1 MKKQFLSSLNLE
13 HLKTAQQVRRANVE
27 LLRSYP
33 VLVLVTGDWAQN
45 VSLDGYA
52 RVKGDVHR
60 LPSEPFDHFE
70 RLGCDAKPAESSEV
84 SKAFR
89 LLEYHC
95 SVATYSAGEG
105 HAWGLEGVSP
115 MLSDMVVLP
124 RVLPESRIGYAIHC
138 LSHAVKK
145 TLKDSLLLAGG
156 SRYKEDTWEVKAGR
170 VDA

>member
-1 MKKQFLSSLNLE
+1 VKKQFMQSLNLE
-13 HLKTAQQVRRANVE
+13 HLKLAKQIKMANVE

-45 VSLDGYA
+45 VSLDEYS
-52 RVKGDVHR
+52 RVKGDVHKI
-60 LPSEPFDHFE
+60 PTEPFDHFE
-70 RLGCDAKPAESSEV
+70 RLSCDAKPAESSEV

-89 LLEYHC
+89 VLEYHC

-115 MLSDMVVLP
+115 MLSDMVILP
-124 RVLPESRIGYAIHC
+124 RVLLENRMACVVHSF
-138 LSHAVKK
+138 SHAVRK
-145 TLKDSLLLAGG
+145 TLKDSLLLAGE

-170 VDA
+170 VDT